1 MKTRAEKRSSNQA
14 LKCEKRNKKLNQEE
28 IDTIIAYSQ
37 EDLKKKETFQKKNA
51 KKSQSTILPKELN
64 AQKKDSNIN
73 IFTEGISYEKI
84 DHKKYNKA
92 LSNFNK
98 LFTKDLNKTNKQ
110 EEQKEKKGQISK
122 KFLYQ
127 RALYKGME
135 IEIKFNQDKTRNS
148 KSIDEIISLLNK
160 FFITEN
166 NFVYYEYSNTR
177 NISFNKLSEGD
188 MFSFRYFYKNY
199 ENVNVDNNYISKEEY
214 IKQLDYA
221 NTLNDLIIKY
231 NVDKKLFYIITPLYT
246 YSFNYNK
253 DIPLLITSSKTLESQ
268 LKRNGVK
275 IIKFK
280 KNQNKDKDKDK
291 DKQNKGSAS
300 KNNNDKSDINDEE
313 EEELDNNSF
322 PIGISQLYVGLLYN
336 LFVNQNMLKPF
347 NIFSDYE
354 FEGCLFRKCKTQI
367 VKMKKNIENNSDY
380 ILVKVEGVIFEEG
393 IQKMIDFFKNKID
406 INNFNIRLNKIKST
420 GIFYKE
426 NKEIETSFDRLEFRD
441 NNFHFYKQ

>member
-1 MKTRAEKRSSNQA
+1 
-14 LKCEKRNKKLNQEE
+14 
-28 IDTIIAYSQ
+28 
-37 EDLKKKETFQKKNA
+37 
-51 KKSQSTILPKELN
+51 
-64 AQKKDSNIN
+64 
-73 IFTEGISYEKI
+73 
-84 DHKKYNKA
+84 
-92 LSNFNK
+92 
-98 LFTKDLNKTNKQ
+98 
-110 EEQKEKKGQISK
+110 
-122 KFLYQ
+122 
-127 RALYKGME
+127 ME
-135 IEIKFNQDKTRNS
+135 IEIKFKEDKTRHI
-148 KSIDEIISLLNK
+148 KSIDKIILLLNK

-188 MFSFRYFYKNY
+188 MFSYRYFYKNY
-199 ENVNVDNNYISKEEY
+199 ENVNIDNNYISKEEY

-231 NVDKKLFYIITPLYT
+231 NMDKKLFYIITPLYT
-246 YSFNYNK
+246 YSFNYCK

-275 IIKFK
+275 IIKIK
-280 KNQNKDKDKDK
+280 KNQNKDK

-322 PIGISQLYVGLLYN
+322 PIGISKLYVGLLFN
-336 LFVNQNMLKPF
+336 LFVNQNILKPF

-354 FEGCLFRKCKTQI
+354 FEGCLFRKCKAQI

-406 INNFNIRLNKIKST
+406 ISNYNIRDSK
-420 GIFYKE
+420 FY
-426 NKEIETSFDRLEFRD
+426 
-441 NNFHFYKQ
+441 